1 MSTPKTVKTVKRSQ
15 FAAFL
20 NVSSD
25 TTPEYALIGDGVTTA
40 TINYNPQIREET
52 YIHQDSASKDVER
65 YAPEFPLEQTCK
77 AGDDVFDFIDG
88 LRQSRAV
95 EDAAKTDVVLVYL
108 YEKSTEGKYP
118 AEKQPVSVA
127 IESFG
132 GDGGV
137 ANKINYSLNFVGDP
151 TPGTFD
157 PTTKTFTADTAET

>member
-1 MSTPKTVKTVKRSQ
+1 MTTPTTVKRSQ

-20 NVSSD
+20 NVG
-25 TTPEYALIGDGVTTA
+25 TAAEPEYALIGDGVTTA

-65 YAPEFPLEQTCK
+65 YAPEFPLEQTCR
-77 AGDDVFDFIDG
+77 AGDGVFDFVDG
-88 LRQSRAV
+88 LRQARAV

-108 YEKSTEGKYP
+108 YETPTDGKYP
-118 AEKQPVSVA
+118 AERQPVSVA

-132 GDGGV
+132 GDGGT

-157 PTTKTFTADTAET
+157 PSTKTFTPQA

>member
-1 MSTPKTVKTVKRSQ
+1 MTTPTTTPTTVKRSQ

-20 NVSSD
+20 NVGTA
-25 TTPEYALIGDGVTTA
+25 TTPQYALIGEGVTTA

-77 AGDDVFDFIDG
+77 AGDGVFDFIDG
-88 LRQSRAV
+88 LRQARAV

-108 YEKSTEGKYP
+108 YESPTGDAYP
-118 AEKQPVSVA
+118 AERQPVSVA

-151 TPGTFD
+151 TPGTFA
-157 PTTKTFTADTAET
+157 PKTKTFTANT

>member
-1 MSTPKTVKTVKRSQ
+1 MTTPTTVKRSQ

-20 NVSSD
+20 NVGTSKA
-25 TTPEYALIGDGVTTA
+25 PEYALIGDGVTTG

-65 YAPEFPLEQTCK
+65 YAPEFPLEQTCR
-77 AGDDVFDFIDG
+77 AGDGVFDFVDG
-88 LRQSRAV
+88 LRQARAV

-108 YEKSTEGKYP
+108 YETPTDGKYP
-118 AEKQPVSVA
+118 AERQPVSVA

-132 GDGGV
+132 GDGGA

-157 PTTKTFTADTAET
+157 PMTKTFTPNA

>member
-77 AGDDVFDFIDG
+77 AGDDVFDFVDG

-157 PTTKTFTADTAET
+157 PTTKTFTPDTEET